1 MDRAGDIYEILEKI
15 PSNENKT
22 YCIIRLGR
30 DRKIKSNDNN
40 KMCEEAKSTKP
51 LGILKFELPSGNI
64 SKIYI
69 MKKGPRKKR
78 IVNQEIRVA

>member
-1 MDRAGDIYEILEKI
+1 
-15 PSNENKT
+15 
-22 YCIIRLGR
+22 
-30 DRKIKSNDNN
+30 
-40 KMCEEAKSTKP
+40 MCEEAKSTKP